1 MTNLPS
7 LAAATLEGLCPK
19 CGAVTLFAGT
29 AQLAKAGRACGLDFA
44 ALNK

>member
-19 CGAVTLFAGT
+19 CRAVPRF
-29 AQLAKAGRACGLDFA
+29 AKACRACGLDIA
-44 ALNK
+44 ALGK